1 MPSLWFRVTSLVF
14 VDEWV
19 GFGFKKVTKVSS
31 VGSVVSPRLTLQ
43 ATHVTLPLH
52 TNCVL
57 ELLLGQRKDP
67 KALLGPQAWLLVA

>member
-1 MPSLWFRVTSLVF
+1 MVF

-19 GFGFKKVTKVSS
+19 GFGFKKVTKVSC
-31 VGSVVSPRLTLQ
+31 VGSVISPRLTLQ

-67 KALLGPQAWLLVA
+67 KALLGSQAWLLVA